1 MAEDTLDET
10 KVRKIAELA
19 RLHLTDAETA
29 SFTRQ
34 FASIIE
40 YFHLLDDAAVEGV
53 VPAYLLTIREGEMR
67 ADVPAPGIDRED
79 FLSQAPVREGNQVLV
94 APVLNAE
101 G

>member
-1 MAEDTLDET
+1 MANPTGDVLIEMKGIT
-10 KVRKIAELA
+10 KHYGRIQA
-19 RLHLTDAETA
+19 LTDV
-29 SFTRQ
+29 S
-34 FASIIE
+34 
-40 YFHLLDDAAVEGV
+40 
-53 VPAYLLTIREGEMR
+53 LTIREGEMR